1 MARRAA
7 STGGSRGRQWV
18 VSAALLLGLVVTGCT
33 FAGSSEAYAPQQVDI
48 TMREYTID
56 YQGPIRPGRVVFRA
70 NNEGDAD
77 HDLALVEL
85 PESVADVE
93 EFIASDPPGVAPVY
107 TLATRAPGETGVF
120 AVDLS
125 EGRYA
130 LLGFGQDADGTPFY
144 RMGMAADLVV
154 GDPAG
159 APPTPSPSATP

>member
-7 STGGSRGRQWV
+7 STGGPRGRQWV
-18 VSAALLLGLVVTGCT
+18 VSAALLLGLVVTGCA
-33 FAGSSEAYAPQQVDI
+33 FGGSEPYAPQQVNI
-48 TMREYTID
+48 TMREYAID
-56 YQGPIRPGRVVFRA
+56 YQGPIRPGRVLFRA

-120 AVDLS
+120 AVDLP